1 MSQHLM
7 IVPSLACPAK
17 CKYCFGP
24 HEGGTSMRRET
35 MEAIVKWQKRLEHD
49 DALEITFHGGEPL
62 VPGVEF
68 YRVPSVNLRE
78 LFFFI
83 FFCLASCVH
92 LFKTYIIFHEEY
104 F

>member
-1 MSQHLM
+1 M
-7 IVPSLACPAK
+7 IVKSMPATPGDTW
-17 CKYCFGP
+17 YP
-24 HEGGTSMRRET
+24 
-35 MEAIVKWQKRLEHD
+35 
-49 DALEITFHGGEPL
+49 EITQAMEQAAVAVCLISADFLSSDFCVKEE
-62 VPGVEF
+62 VPFLLEKREKAGMLF
-68 YRVPSVNLRE
+68 IRVPSVNLRE